1 MSANS
6 LLGSLRELQVLV
18 LNPPGEVSD
27 ALVLQLIRI
36 GCSVRQC
43 WPPPEAF
50 DVPVDV
56 VFTSIFQNRHHDEI
70 AALLAAGTP
79 RTTLVALVEYESPA
93 VLSQI
98 IELEC
103 HGVITQPLDAHRVL
117 PVLVSARR
125 ISEEMAKLK
134 QKTEQLQER
143 IAGQAPI
150 NQAKALLMQ
159 RHGWDEREAHQYLSR
174 EAMKRREPILKIAR
188 ELLGDEPSA

>member
-70 AALLAAGTP
+70 AA
-79 RTTLVALVEYESPA
+79 

-117 PVLVSARR
+117 PVPVSARR

-143 IAGQAPI
+143 IAGQARI

-174 EAMKRREPILKIAR
+174 EAMKRREPILKIAQ
-188 ELLGDEPSA
+188 ELLGNEPSA

>member
-1 MSANS
+1 MSASS

-18 LNPPGEVSD
+18 LHPPGEVSD

-50 DVPVDV
+50 EVPVDV
-56 VFTSIFQNRHHDEI
+56 VFSGIFQNRHHDQL
-70 AALLAAGTP
+70 ASLLAAGDP
-79 RTTLVALVEYESPA
+79 RITLVALVEYESPA

-125 ISEEMAKLK
+125 VSEALARLQ
-134 QKTEQLQER
+134 QKNAQLQER
-143 IAGQAPI
+143 IAGQARI
-150 NQAKALLMQ
+150 GQAKALLMQ
-159 RHGWDEREAHQYLSR
+159 RHGWGEREAHLYLSR
-174 EAMKRREPILKIAR
+174 EAMKRREPILKIAQ
-188 ELLGDEPSA
+188 ELLGNEPSA